1 MSKAL
6 ILGAAFVDI
15 VVNVPQ
21 LPFSGG
27 DVTGEL
33 KSYRVGGSAFNVYG
47 AIRHSSQAANLFVP
61 IGVGQ
66 YAERVKKHLLNKNI
80 PLSLPVDGA
89 DNGWDLSLV
98 EPDGERSFLT
108 IDGIEQQWD
117 ASWFDRL
124 NMTDYQ
130 YIYLSGYELENSL
143 SAQVILDALQ
153 RKSLNAYILFDT
165 SPRISQIS
173 SHILKRILSDH
184 VIVHC
189 NEDEIGQVMPMG
201 ESLLDKVQRIFKLTH
216 SPVVVTLGSKG
227 TYFYDGKAATMI
239 AAEHVS
245 VVNTI
250 GAGDTHCG
258 GLIANL
264 MAGLTWRE
272 ALRQANHLSAQVVQQ
287 ESGSLY

>member
-6 ILGAAFVDI
+6 VLGAAFVD
-15 VVNVPQ
+15 VVINVPR

-47 AIRHSSQAANLFVP
+47 ALRHASQVANLFVP
-61 IGVGQ
+61 VGAGQ
-66 YAERVKKHLLNKNI
+66 YADRVRSHLISKNI
-80 PLSLPVDGA
+80 PLSLAVNGA

-117 ASWFDRL
+117 VSWFDRI

-130 YIYLSGYELENSL
+130 YIYVSGYEMENPQ
-143 SAQVILDALQ
+143 SAQIILDALNH
-153 RKSLNAYILFDT
+153 KALDAYILFDT
-165 SPRISQIS
+165 SPRIGQIS
-173 SHILKRILSDH
+173 PNILKEILTDH

-189 NEDEIGQVMPMG
+189 NADEIGQVIPSG
-201 ESLLDKVQRIFKLTH
+201 DSLADKAQLIYSLTK
-216 SPVVVTLGSKG
+216 SPVIVTLGGKG
-227 TYFYDGKAATMI
+227 TYYYDGQVEETLP
-239 AAEHVS
+239 AEKVT

-258 GLIANL
+258 GVI
-264 MAGLTWRE
+264 AGLLAGMPLRE
-272 ALRQANHLSAQVVQQ
+272 AIQQANQLSAQVVQQ

>member
-1 MSKAL
+1 MSRAL
-6 ILGAAFVDI
+6 VLGAAFVDV
-15 VVNVPQ
+15 VVNVPR

-61 IGVGQ
+61 VGVGQ
-66 YAERVKKHLLNKNI
+66 YADRVRNHLTNKQI
-80 PLSLPVDGA
+80 PLSLPVSGA

-108 IDGIEQQWD
+108 IDGIEQQWENT
-117 ASWFDRL
+117 WFDRI
-124 NMTDYQ
+124 NMTDYE
-130 YIYLSGYELENSL
+130 YIYISGYELENPK
-143 SAQVILDALQ
+143 SARVILEAL
-153 RKSLNAYILFDT
+153 KHKALNAHVLFDT
-165 SPRISQIS
+165 SPRIGQITPD
-173 SHILKRILSDH
+173 ILKGILTDH

-189 NEDEIGQVMPMG
+189 NEDEIAQVMPEG
-201 ESLLDKVQRIFKLTH
+201 DTLPAKARRIFDLTH
-216 SPVVVTLGSKG
+216 SPVIITLGGQG
-227 TYFYDGKAATMI
+227 TYYYDGKMEETL
-239 AAEHVS
+239 AAEQVS

-258 GLIANL
+258 GLIASL
-264 MAGLTWRE
+264 MAGQT
-272 ALRQANHLSAQVVQQ
+272 LRDAILQANKLSAQVVGQ